1 MAEYEYLYCNTV
13 KTKLQD
19 RVKARFSVIIQD
31 DTLVI
36 IIKRYDEKDFE
47 YRELNISAKIYT
59 GYSIDKVVNNCIDA
73 YRERLYKFYFY

>member
-13 KTKLQD
+13 KTKLQEI
-19 RVKARFSVIIQD
+19 VKARFSVIIQD

-36 IIKRYDEKDFE
+36 IIKRYGEKDFE

-73 YRERLYKFYFY
+73 YRKRLYKFYFY